1 MAERAQ
7 VTSVEAIEAFR
18 ASVVNYISKSRPILE
33 DAIDDVLKTR
43 DWLEQDQRAHWEN
56 QLKRRRRAVEEA
68 EQAVFSA
75 RISNLREVSTAET
88 QALIKAR
95 RALAEAEEKLRAVRK
110 WTRDF
115 DNRVGPM
122 VKQLEQLRTMLGNT
136 MPKAVGHLGAVVKA
150 LDAYANTSTA
160 TLLDAPPSSGADVAS
175 ATVMQPSQLHP
186 PAETASGQAADDTSA
201 PPPEAQP

>member
-1 MAERAQ
+1 MPERAQ
-7 VTSVEAIEAFR
+7 VTSIDAIEAFR
-18 ASVVNYISKSRPILE
+18 AGIVNYIGKSRPVLE
-33 DAIDDVLKTR
+33 DAIDDVLRTR

-95 RALAEAEEKLRAVRK
+95 RALAEAEEKFRAVRK
-110 WTRDF
+110 WIRDF

-122 VKQLEQLRTMLGNT
+122 VKQLEQVRTMLGNT
-136 MPKAVGHLGAVVKA
+136 MPKAVTHLAALVKS
-150 LDAYANTSTA
+150 LDAYANTST
-160 TLLDAPPSSGADVAS
+160 G
-175 ATVMQPSQLHP
+175 TVLETPAVEV
-186 PAETASGQAADDTSA
+186 PAEAAAPAQTAAESPQ
-201 PPPEAQP
+201 PEAPKP

>member
-7 VTSVEAIEAFR
+7 VSSTDAIEAFR
-18 ASVVNYISKSRPILE
+18 ASIVSYVAKARPVLE
-33 DAIDDVLKTR
+33 DAIDDVLRTR
-43 DWLEQDQRAHWEN
+43 DWLEQDQRSHWEN

-88 QALIKAR
+88 QALIRAR

-122 VKQLEQLRTMLGNT
+122 VKQLEQARTMLGNT
-136 MPKAVGHLGAVVKA
+136 MPKAAAHLGSLLKT
-150 LDAYANTSTA
+150 LDAYTNTSA
-160 TLLDAPPSSGADVAS
+160 GAPLDAPPTEPS
-175 ATVMQPSQLHP
+175 AVSEPAAEAPTETPQP
-186 PAETASGQAADDTSA
+186 
-201 PPPEAQP
+201 